1 MGGVINIAVRK
12 DYRIG
17 GRIQYSIDTIQHYD
31 YLLAVKV
38 FVDEK
43 LDLLDEFA

>member
-12 DYRIG
+12 DYR
-17 GRIQYSIDTIQHYD
+17 RIQYSIDTIQHYD